1 MTSLTP
7 YTMESRPNV
16 GVKKPPDSSNFD
28 ELTSQ
33 DPSINSGVVAGSASS
48 NDCNY
53 YCCVEDEYISNL
65 TCGGLAPPP
74 TCVIGCRTIFT
85 VVNLLL
91 LKMMSEFFCQRKLF
105 VNAIYK

>member
-1 MTSLTP
+1 
-7 YTMESRPNV
+7 MESRANV
-16 GVKKPPDSSNFD
+16 GMKKPPDSNNFD

-33 DPSINSGVVAGSASS
+33 DPSINSDVEAGSASS

-53 YCCVEDEYISNL
+53 YCYMEDEYISNL
-65 TCGGLAPPP
+65 TSGGLVPLP

-91 LKMMSEFFCQRKLF
+91 LNMLSDFFWP
-105 VNAIYK
+105 V